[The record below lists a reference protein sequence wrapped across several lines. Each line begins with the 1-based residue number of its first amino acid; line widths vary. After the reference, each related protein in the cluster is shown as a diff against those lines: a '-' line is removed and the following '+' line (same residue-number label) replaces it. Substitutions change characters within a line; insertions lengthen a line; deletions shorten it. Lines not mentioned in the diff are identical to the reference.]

1 MGVILMAMTIGG
13 LFVAA
18 VLLVISLVTKKT
30 WLRTFVLGGVTTWL
44 AGYIILLLVAS
55 IFSEEK
61 TLGLNEPK
69 EFCGFYLD
77 CHMHTSVSGVR
88 RTKTIGDAAA
98 NGEFYIVTVKVS
110 SDAKRAQ
117 LGLHAP
123 NAQVIDADGRIFE
136 RDRDAENVLI
146 ASATGQPFD
155 GKVPAGGSFE
165 KEIVFDLPT
174 DVKNPRL
181 DVAEG
186 IGIDK
191 VIETVLIGDE
201 DSLLHKRNYFQLAQ
215 QTETA
220 GVN

>member
-1 MGVILMAMTIGG
+1 MGVILIAMTIGG

-18 VLLVISLVTKKT
+18 VLMVISFVTKKT

-55 IFSEEK
+55 IFSQEK
-61 TLGLNEPK
+61 NLGLNEPK

-77 CHMHTSVSGVR
+77 CHMHASVSGVR
-88 RTKTIGDAAA
+88 KTKTIGDVAAS
-98 NGEFYIVTVKVS
+98 GEFYVVKMKVF
-110 SDAKRAQ
+110 SDARRAE
-117 LGLHAP
+117 LGLLAP
-123 NAQVIDADGRIFE
+123 KLYVIDDDGKRYSRVE
-136 RDRDAENVLI
+136 AVENP
-146 ASATGQPFD
+146 APPFD
-155 GKVPAGGSFE
+155 QKIPAGASFE
-165 KEIVFDLPT
+165 KEVVFDLPA
-174 DVKNPRL
+174 DVRNPRL

-201 DSLLHKRNYFQLAQ
+201 DSLLHKRNYFKLAQ

>member
-13 LFVAA
+13 LLIAG
-18 VLLVISLVTKKT
+18 VLLIISFAAKKT
-30 WLRTFVLGGVTTWL
+30 WLRTFVLGGVTTWFV
-44 AGYIILLLVAS
+44 GYIILLLVGS

-77 CHMHTSVSGVR
+77 CHMHTSVSDVKKTR
-88 RTKTIGDAAA
+88 TIGDKTA
-98 NGEFYIVTVKVS
+98 NGEFYIVKVKVF
-110 SDAKRAQ
+110 SDAKRVD
-117 LGLHAP
+117 LGLLNP
-123 NAQVIDADGRIFE
+123 KLYVIDDNGKRYARVE
-136 RDRDAENVLI
+136 AVENP
-146 ASATGQPFD
+146 APPFD
-155 GKVPAGGSFE
+155 QKVPAGGSFE
-165 KEIVFDLPT
+165 REVVFDLPA

-181 DVAEG
+181 DIAEG

-201 DSLLHKRNYFQLAQ
+201 DSIFHKRNYFKLEE
-215 QTETA
+215 QTQTA